1 MDRPL
6 ADRIRPQTLEEVVG
20 QRHLLSPDTLL
31 RRFIEKGTDANMVF
45 YGPSGTGKTTIANI
59 IARQTHR
66 TLYRLNATTASL
78 QDIKDI
84 IGEVGTLMAPGGRAA
99 VPG

>member
-6 ADRIRPQTLEEVVG
+6 ADRIRPQALDDVVG
-20 QRHLLSPDTLL
+20 QKHLLGPGALL

-59 IARQTHR
+59 IAQ
-66 TLYRLNATTASL
+66 
-78 QDIKDI
+78 QI
-84 IGEVGTLMAPGGRAA
+84 GRAH
-99 VPG
+99 V